1 MSRLTDR
8 DHFEALADAVC
19 AAQQG
24 SGLDRTSLALA
35 AESSDFLR
43 FNRAALRQATQVL
56 QAQATLAVVRGAK
69 RAESSVSLSGDLGQ
83 DTRRLLDERARLLSD
98 LDFVPDDPW
107 LLLPES
113 PTTSLREDHGALP
126 QAETVIAAVR
136 EHAAGLD
143 LVGFYAGGPIVR
155 AYADSL
161 GSRHWHRVETFHFD
175 WCTYHAADKAVKTAY
190 AGTHWDGAAF
200 AHRAED
206 AARRAQLLQR
216 PARRLKPG
224 AYRAAFSADAM
235 NELLGTLAWGGFGL
249 KARRTGVSSLMQ
261 LEHGD
266 AQLHPSVQV
275 SEAVAR
281 GNAPAFTAE
290 GFARPAEVA
299 LVRDGRAVGT
309 LNSPRSAR
317 ECGVAANGAVPAET
331 PDSLS
336 LAPGALAHD
345 RLLETLGTGLY
356 VSNLWYLNYSDRQAC
371 RMTGMTRFACFWV
384 EAGQLVAPLDVMRF
398 DDSFLRMF
406 GDGLIGLTDRAE
418 TLPEAGTYQ
427 SRQLSSITTP
437 AAIVE
442 DWRLTL

>member
-1 MSRLTDR
+1 
-8 DHFEALADAVC
+8 
-19 AAQQG
+19 
-24 SGLDRTSLALA
+24 
-35 AESSDFLR
+35 
-43 FNRAALRQATQVL
+43 
-56 QAQATLAVVRGAK
+56 
-69 RAESSVSLSGDLGQ
+69 
-83 DTRRLLDERARLLSD
+83 
-98 LDFVPDDPW
+98 
-107 LLLPES
+107 
-113 PTTSLREDHGALP
+113 
-126 QAETVIAAVR
+126 
-136 EHAAGLD
+136 
-143 LVGFYAGGPIVR
+143 
-155 AYADSL
+155 
-161 GSRHWHRVETFHFD
+161 
-175 WCTYHAADKAVKTAY
+175 
-190 AGTHWDGAAF
+190 
-200 AHRAED
+200 
-206 AARRAQLLQR
+206 
-216 PARRLKPG
+216 
-224 AYRAAFSADAM
+224 M

-266 AQLHPSVQV
+266 AQLHRSVQIA
-275 SEAVAR
+275 EAVAR

-290 GFARPAEVA
+290 GFARPDEVP
-299 LVRDGRAVGT
+299 LVRDGRSVGT

-317 ECGVAANGAVPAET
+317 EYGVAANGAVPAET

-336 LAPGALAHD
+336 LASGALPHD

-406 GDGLIGLTDRAE
+406 GEGLVGLTDRAE

-437 AAIVE
+437 AAVVE